1 MWPGCEPPCNWARDR
16 SIWAAMLL
24 AIEPTQIHD
33 SLYAFL
39 SILLEGA
46 FFIFIGTVIS
56 GFIDAYLPPT
66 LLDRLLPKNKALAV
80 VVGGLLGAVFPV
92 CECAIVPVIRRL
104 VAKGLPLSVAITY
117 MLAAPIINPVTMVST
132 FAAFSERG
140 DAGVLVASSRALL
153 AYGITV
159 LVGLVMVRVALAAVL
174 RPQIQAA
181 ISRTGAARD
190 HDHDHDHGGA
200 TAGGKLVHALQVA
213 QRDFTDVAMYFTVG
227 VALTAFLNN
236 VIPRDWIAPLAGND
250 VTAIPTLMVAA
261 FILSLCSTSDAFVAA
276 SLDEFSYAAK
286 LAFLIFGPMVDL
298 KLIFLYSSIFKPR
311 FVLILA
317 CVLFILTG
325 VVCHQWGVFD
335 HAAAR

>member
-1 MWPGCEPPCNWARDR
+1 
-16 SIWAAMLL
+16 MLF
-24 AIEPTQIHD
+24 AIEAAQIHD

-46 FFIFIGTVIS
+46 FFIFIGTIIS
-56 GFIDAYLPPT
+56 GFIDAYLPPS
-66 LLDRLLPKNKALAV
+66 LLDRLLPKNRVLAV
-80 VVGGLLGAVFPV
+80 VVGGLLGAVLPV

-140 DAGVLVASSRALL
+140 EAGVLVASSRALL

-159 LVGLVMVRVALAAVL
+159 LVGLVIMKVALSAVL
-174 RPQIQAA
+174 RPYIQAA
-181 ISRTGAARD
+181 IHRGNE
-190 HDHDHDHGGA
+190 HDHDHSHAPGGA
-200 TAGGKLVHALQVA
+200 KLVHALRVA
-213 QRDFTDVAMYFTVG
+213 QRDFTDVAMYFVVG

-236 VIPRDWIAPLAGND
+236 VIPRDWIEPLAGSD
-250 VTAIPTLMVAA
+250 ATAIPTMMLAA

-286 LAFLIFGPMVDL
+286 LAFLIFGPMMDL

-317 CVLFILTG
+317 IGLFILTG
-325 VVCHQWGVFD
+325 VVCYQWGVFD

>member
-1 MWPGCEPPCNWARDR
+1 
-16 SIWAAMLL
+16 MLF
-24 AIEPTQIHD
+24 AIEPAQIHD

-46 FFIFIGTVIS
+46 FFIFIGTIIS
-56 GFIDAYLPPT
+56 GFIDAYLPPS
-66 LLDRLLPKNKALAV
+66 LLDRMLPKNRVLAV
-80 VVGGLLGAVFPV
+80 IVGGLLGAVLPV

-140 DAGVLVASSRALL
+140 DAGVLVASSRAIL

-159 LVGLVMVRVALAAVL
+159 LVGLIMMKVALEAVL

-181 ISRTGAARD
+181 IQRGNGHGHE
-190 HDHDHDHGGA
+190 HDHSLASGGA
-200 TAGGKLVHALQVA
+200 KLVHALRVA
-213 QRDFTDVAMYFTVG
+213 QRDFTDVAMYFVVG

-236 VIPRDWIAPLAGND
+236 VIPRDWIEPLAGSD
-250 VTAIPTLMVAA
+250 ASAIPTMMVAA

-286 LAFLIFGPMVDL
+286 LAFLIFGPMMDL

-317 CVLFILTG
+317 IGLFILTG
-325 VVCHQWGVFD
+325 VVCYQWGVFD

>member
-1 MWPGCEPPCNWARDR
+1 
-16 SIWAAMLL
+16 MLF
-24 AIEPTQIHD
+24 AIESAQIHD

-56 GFIDAYLPPT
+56 GFIDAYLPSS
-66 LLDRLLPKNKALAV
+66 LLDRMLPKNRVLAV
-80 VVGGLLGAVFPV
+80 MVGGLLGAVLPV

-140 DAGVLVASSRALL
+140 EAGVLVASSRALL
-153 AYGITV
+153 AYGVTV
-159 LVGLVMVRVALAAVL
+159 VVGLIMMRVALDSVL
-174 RPQIQAA
+174 RPQIRAA
-181 ISRTGAARD
+181 VKAKEEGRE
-190 HDHDHDHGGA
+190 HDHAPAKGQR
-200 TAGGKLVHALQVA
+200 LVHALRVA
-213 QRDFTDVAMYFTVG
+213 QRDFTDVAMYFVVG

-236 VIPRDWIAPLAGND
+236 VIPRNWIEPLAAND
-250 VTAIPTLMVAA
+250 ATAIPTLMSAA

-276 SLDEFSYAAK
+276 SLDAFSYAAK
-286 LAFLIFGPMVDL
+286 LAFLIFGPMMDL
-298 KLIFLYSSIFKPR
+298 KLVFLYSSIFKPR

-317 CVLFILTG
+317 GGLFILVG
-325 VVCHQWGVFD
+325 VVCYQWGVFD
-335 HAAAR
+335 HPAAR

>member
-1 MWPGCEPPCNWARDR
+1 
-16 SIWAAMLL
+16 MLL
-24 AIEPTQIHD
+24 AIDPAQIHD

-56 GFIDAYLPPT
+56 GFIDAYLPPS
-66 LLDRLLPKNKALAV
+66 LLDRMLPKNRVLAV
-80 VVGGLLGAVFPV
+80 AVGGLLGAVLPV

-140 DAGVLVASSRALL
+140 DAGVLVASSRAIL

-159 LVGLVMVRVALAAVL
+159 LVGLVMIRVALRSVL
-174 RPQIQAA
+174 RPQIQWAVDRGEA
-181 ISRTGAARD
+181 GG
-190 HDHDHDHGGA
+190 HDHDHDHHHGGA
-200 TAGGKLVHALQVA
+200 KLVHALQVA
-213 QRDFTDVAMYFTVG
+213 QRDFTDVAMYFVVG

-236 VIPRDWIAPLAGND
+236 VIPRDWIEPLAGND
-250 VTAIPTLMVAA
+250 VTAIPTLMGAA

-286 LAFLIFGPMVDL
+286 LAFLIFGPMMDL

-317 CVLFILTG
+317 CGLFILVG

-335 HAAAR
+335 QAAVR